1 MAKEKKQEELQNY
14 NTAALMGID
23 ITDQEVCEDLNLDMG
38 YANTPKINEAAAK
51 VVFNRNVRE
60 MLDQGI
66 SKENAMK
73 VAANGMKDAMKLS
86 SVLMKRRKVT

>member
-60 MLDQGI
+60 MLAQGI
-66 SKENAMK
+66 SKKQAIN
-73 VAANGMKDAMKLS
+73 VASSTMNKAMKLS
-86 SVLMKRRKVT
+86 SLLMKKIKG